1 VVRGDVTRV
10 PLASCAFDVATSFD
24 VLQCVEGDLEA
35 LREMARIVRPGG
47 VIVITVAALEAL
59 RGDHSE
65 VWQEVRRYTPASAR
79 RLVEAA
85 GLTPVR
91 VSFMFASLFPLMMS
105 VRIVQRLTKRLGRTV
120 RSDTDIAVPIA
131 PVNLLL
137 TVLVSAEAALIRRV
151 PMPIGS
157 SLLVIARKT

>member
-1 VVRGDVTRV
+1 
-10 PLASCAFDVATSFD
+10 
-24 VLQCVEGDLEA
+24 
-35 LREMARIVRPGG
+35 
-47 VIVITVAALEAL
+47 
-59 RGDHSE
+59 
-65 VWQEVRRYTPASAR
+65 VRRYTPASAR